1 MKDREGK
8 RDSKGQKNEDAEGRK
23 KKREGERE
31 GEKNEAVPLV
41 ELMYLVFTRMPDE
54 SYCTRLG
61 SLLLCLC
68 YVFQVAPVV
77 EFTNV
82 PCIYTHTR

>member
-41 ELMYLVFTRMPDE
+41 ELMYLVFTRMPGE

-68 YVFQVAPVV
+68 YVFQAVPVV
-77 EFTNV
+77 EFINV
-82 PCIYTHTR
+82 PCIYTHAR